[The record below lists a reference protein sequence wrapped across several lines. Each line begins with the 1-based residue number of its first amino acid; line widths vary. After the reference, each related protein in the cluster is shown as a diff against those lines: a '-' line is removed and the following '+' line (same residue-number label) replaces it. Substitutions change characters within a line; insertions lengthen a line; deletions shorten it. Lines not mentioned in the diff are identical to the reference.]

1 MKTNTENMF
10 FCPHCGKQHSIK
22 ERTCP
27 LTGEDIPEHHKL
39 IGKIL
44 EGKYAIKR
52 IIGEGGMGIVFE
64 AKHTL
69 IGRRLA
75 VKVLFPEIA
84 SNQEIV
90 ERFYNEARTAAAI
103 GHDHI
108 IEITDMGSY
117 DKSPFIVMEY
127 LDGVSLSGY
136 IEERMLSIDDATGI
150 IIQVLDALNAV
161 HAKGV
166 IHRDLK
172 PDNIFLIEK
181 SGKANFVKI
190 LDFGI
195 SKLKTPQAQ
204 DMALTRTGT
213 VLGTPYYMAP
223 EQAAGKKEQDHRI
236 DIYAAGVILYEMLT
250 GQLPFSG
257 DNYNA
262 LIAAILTEEAPRPTI
277 YNPNIPQE
285 VENVIMTA
293 IAKQPTQRY
302 SNALNFME
310 AIKPFA
316 PAWAMRPSRVPGL
329 TSTAIGASGGAPPP
343 VATQT
348 PPPGMPP
355 PAMGG
360 PTGPPTEQSMS
371 GTADW
376 SIPDGD
382 EAKGRG
388 KTLYIVGA
396 VVVVLLLVAGGLGL
410 AFGPKLLGGGD
421 RTGDEKKI
429 SKSIEPLVKGKGKG
443 GPADVK
449 PDEEKK
455 PDTPNPADSGEKGK
469 GAPKDVS
476 LKLVGLPDGAIVS
489 LGGKKVEGNPSR
501 VAYSAEEKELRVEA
515 EGYVQWVA
523 KKTPSSD
530 LVVEVAMVGAP
541 EVKGGKKKKKGKQD
555 EEKPPASGTIKP
567 PVIVVEKQP
576 EIKPVK
582 KKEKGKS
589 GTYKGK
595 VKLSDI
601 DYPD

>member
-22 ERTCP
+22 EKTCP

-39 IGKIL
+39 IGRIL

-127 LDGVSLSGY
+127 LDGISLSGFMEDK
-136 IEERMLSIDDATGI
+136 ILSIDDATGI

-172 PDNIFLIEK
+172 PDNIYLIEK

-262 LIAAILTEEAPRPTI
+262 LIASILTEEAPRPSI

-293 IAKQPTQRY
+293 IAKQPSQRY
-302 SNALNFME
+302 SNALNYLE

-316 PAWAMRPSRVPGL
+316 PAWALRPSRTPGL
-329 TSTAIGASGGAPPP
+329 TSTAIGASGGPPP
-343 VATQT
+343 VVTQT
-348 PPPGMPP
+348 PPPGTPP
-355 PAMGG
+355 PIVGA

-382 EAKGRG
+382 EAKGKG
-388 KTLYIVGA
+388 KTLLIVGA
-396 VVVVLLLVAGGLGL
+396 VVVVLLLAAGGLGL

-421 RTGDEKKI
+421 KTGDEKKI
-429 SKSIEPLVKGKGKG
+429 SKNIEPLLKGKEKG

-449 PDEEKK
+449 LDKNSK
-455 PDTPNPADSGEKGK
+455 PDTPNTADSGEKGK
-469 GAPKDVS
+469 DEPKEVS
-476 LKLVGLPDGAIVS
+476 LKLVGIPDGAVVS

-501 VAYSAEEKELRVEA
+501 VAYSTKEKEIMVEA
-515 EGYVQWVA
+515 EGYEQWVA
-523 KKTPSSD
+523 KKIPRSD
-530 LVVEVAMVGAP
+530 LVVEVAMVSLP
-541 EVKGGKKKKKGKQD
+541 EVKGGKKKKKGKKD
-555 EEKPPASGTIKP
+555 DGTASTAGTAKP
-567 PVIVVEKQP
+567 PVIVVEKNP
-576 EIKPVK
+576 ETKPVK